1 MHIDCLPDSLLLSI
15 FRRLQ
20 FKDICK
26 CSRVCHRWWRVT
38 HDWSLRRV
46 IDVTSQ
52 PLSALQLWRLVRHC
66 ADVNLVEL
74 RITSAKKDA
83 FFEKRSQRLIAAV
96 FRHLRDRCSSLKI
109 LHLTDTL
116 MAARSD
122 ASVALSASD
131 LAERLT
137 HLSLRR
143 SCIYPNTFFQNESE
157 RLAVSSLRFLDLA
170 NCIFLSRFDLGSSK
184 QFPFLR
190 GLVLEGCYPVYDDGI
205 FLVMPLIANLVL
217 LDIER
222 IYVGNRGVETVIL
235 QGTNLRYLFVGHTAF
250 DGRAFEEVWRL
261 LAGRRALRLTHV
273 CLRCTQ
279 VQELHLRKLVRMTPR
294 LRWLAATSAHM
305 STAARRRLER
315 CLPRSCRYLELGP
328 GDPQSAPSCRHSA
341 TSEVLGAN
349 LHEAPTDNS

>member
-1 MHIDCLPDSLLLSI
+1 
-15 FRRLQ
+15 
-20 FKDICK
+20 
-26 CSRVCHRWWRVT
+26 
-38 HDWSLRRV
+38 
-46 IDVTSQ
+46 
-52 PLSALQLWRLVRHC
+52 
-66 ADVNLVEL
+66 
-74 RITSAKKDA
+74 
-83 FFEKRSQRLIAAV
+83 
-96 FRHLRDRCSSLKI
+96 
-109 LHLTDTL
+109 

-157 RLAVSSLRFLDLA
+157 RAVSSLRFLDLA
-170 NCIFLSRFDLGSSK
+170 NCIFLSRFDLGSSE

-222 IYVGNRGVETVIL
+222 IYVGNRGVEMVIL
-235 QGTNLRYLFVGHTAF
+235 QGINLRYLFVGHTAF
-250 DGRAFEEVWRL
+250 DGRAFEAVWRF

-294 LRWLAATSAHM
+294 LQWLAATSADI
-305 STAARRRLER
+305 STSARRRLEL
-315 CLPRSCRYLELGP
+315 CLPRSCQYLELGH
-328 GDPQSAPSCRHSA
+328 GDPESAPSCRHSA
-341 TSEVLGAN
+341 TSEVLRAN
-349 LHEAPTDNS
+349 LHEAPADNS